1 MKNQKSIIQPL
12 LAIILFIF
20 FLNFHIFP
28 SNPTASNMF
37 AIVVLM
43 AFFWLTGT
51 LPLGV
56 TSLLPIF
63 LFPVLGIDSTSKISG
78 NYMNSTIFL
87 FLGGFFLSIAMEKWN
102 FHRRIALSI
111 LNLMGTSKY
120 SIVFGFAIATA
131 LMSMFISNTATA
143 MIMLPIALAIIY
155 KVEENFDTKQGK
167 KFSVA
172 LLLVIAYSA
181 SIGGIATLIGTPPNL
196 VLMRVYETSFPDL
209 PKITFASWLP
219 YGIPL
224 SLGMMVLML
233 LMISI
238 VFLRKL
244 PRILLSVTDIKTQL
258 SGLGR
263 MQKAEVKILFVF
275 LVIVFLWMFREPIQ
289 LDWFTI
295 PGWSESLGLSKLIDD
310 GTVGI
315 FGAIILFLLPADF
328 KDFSERILNK
338 DSIKS
343 VPWDI
348 LLLFGGGFA
357 LASGFESSGL
367 SKEIAL
373 QLEYMHN
380 LPVFFVILIIGALV
394 TTITEFSSNT
404 ATAATMLPV
413 IAAMSQVMNINPLIL
428 MIPAAISSSFAFT
441 MPISTP
447 PNAIVFSSGRMR
459 IKDMLF
465 AGILM
470 NLLGLIYIVLF
481 FSLINK

>member
-1 MKNQKSIIQPL
+1 MTNQKTILQFLI
-12 LAIILFIF
+12 AIILFVLFLF
-20 FLNFHIFP
+20 FPIFP
-28 SNPTASNMF
+28 SIPVASRMF
-37 AIVVLM
+37 AVVVLM
-43 AFFWLTGT
+43 AILWLTEM

-63 LFPVLGIDSTSKISG
+63 LFPIFGIDSTAKISG

-102 FHRRIALSI
+102 LHKRIALSI
-111 LNLMGTSKY
+111 LNLMGTSKF
-120 SIVFGFAIATA
+120 SIILGFAFATS

-143 MIMLPIALAIIY
+143 MIMLPIAMAIIY
-155 KVEENFDTKQGK
+155 KVEDNLEGVLSN
-167 KFSVA
+167 KFAIA

-224 SLGMMVLML
+224 SLGLMVLML
-233 LMISI
+233 LLVFF

-244 PRILLSVTDIKTQL
+244 PNQMLSKTDIKEQL
-258 SGLGR
+258 TGLGR
-263 MQKAEVKILFVF
+263 MTKPEITILCIFA
-275 LVIVFLWMFREPIQ
+275 LIVFMWMFREPIK

-295 PGWSESLGLSKLIDD
+295 PGWGESLGLSGLVDD

-315 FGAIILFLLPADF
+315 FGAVILFLIPANF
-328 KDFSERILNK
+328 NDFSMKILNK
-338 DSIKS
+338 DSIKL
-343 VPWDI
+343 VPWEI
-348 LLLFGGGFA
+348 ILLFGGGFA
-357 LASGFESSGL
+357 LASGFETSGL
-367 SKEIAL
+367 SKELAL

-380 LPVFFVILIIGALV
+380 LPIFVIVLIIGALV
-394 TTITEFSSNT
+394 TTLTEFSSNT

-413 IAAMSQVMNINPLIL
+413 IAAMATVMNINPLIL
-428 MIPAAISSSFAFT
+428 MIPAAISASFAFT

-447 PNAIVFSSGRMR
+447 PNAIVFSSGRLK

-470 NLLGLIYIVLF
+470 NLLGLIYIVIF
-481 FSLINK
+481 FSLIN